1 MNCRLIKNFLIALVV
16 TLFADGCKGND
27 TVVWVPEQVP
37 QNSPSA
43 FAVSSAE
50 ITEAAPRIAETITVS
65 ILKEKRSKR
74 SDGGSRSVTVIEC
87 GSVINDTDIVDFAPG
102 EFISALKKDLEK
114 TGEITV
120 RTKDGIRY
128 GAISGKASGDSRRP
142 PDFLLLPRVSQMP
155 GIRGKENLLVRSFS
169 VALINA
175 EGSIVGSST
184 TKIDLPIKKHI
195 PETIA
200 NYYNEYEH
208 IVKIFIQ
215 AIFTNSKV
223 RSFLHDYQKNSR
235 NGESRPVIKF
245 GKLKNDTCDPYLS
258 KNSLIWLVQDAL
270 LQSDK
275 FRISACEGATGT
287 PAISVFRDAEGNRIA
302 PFASSDLVLN
312 IRIDERKNNNAITR
326 AYSFDL
332 ADAKNGQTV
341 MRFTKQLGYKFAK

>member
-1 MNCRLIKNFLIALVV
+1 MNCRLIKNVLIALVV

-27 TVVWVPEQVP
+27 TVVWAQEQVP

-175 EGSIVGSST
+175 EANIVGSYT
-184 TKIDLPIKKHI
+184 TKIDIPVKKRV
-195 PETIA
+195 PVTTV
-200 NYYNEYEH
+200 NFYECQNA
-208 IVKIFIQ
+208 VG
-215 AIFTNSKV
+215 
-223 RSFLHDYQKNSR
+223 SFLSAMRADPEVDSFVGKYRQNSR
-235 NGESRPVIKF
+235 NGEKRPVIKF
-245 GKLKNDTCDPYLS
+245 GKVKNDTCDPYLS